1 MSRTGLTITLTVLL
15 CLAAGFVWA
24 SERKAPDFRLRSTDG
39 KMVHFYDQLG
49 DGPVLVDFWATWC
62 IPCMQEM
69 EQFQKLYEK
78 YHEKGFEIYGISVD
92 NPRTSSKIKPTVASK
107 GWTFPILLD
116 PDKEVLKK
124 FGGKQKIPYLVVV
137 SPEGNIIAIHEG
149 YKAGNEKVI
158 ESEILPFIKDT
169 DTGDVDA
176 AGSATT
182 SE

>member
-1 MSRTGLTITLTVLL
+1 MRRIVVAAILVALL
-15 CLAAGFVWA
+15 CLTVGLGWGDD
-24 SERKAPDFRLRSTDG
+24 RKAPDFRLKSTDG
-39 KMVHFYDQLG
+39 KMVQFYEQLG
-49 DGPVLVDFWATWC
+49 DGPILVDFWATWC

-69 EQFQKLYEK
+69 EQFQKLYET

-137 SPEGNIIAIHEG
+137 SPEGNIVGIHEG
-149 YKAGNEKVI
+149 YKAENEKVI
-158 ESEILPFIKDT
+158 EAEILPFIEDI

-176 AGSATT
+176 AGSASM